1 MAEETKDLKGE
12 VKINPDVIAQYAGMA
27 ATECFGIVGMGAVS
41 LKDGIVKVLK
51 NDRAHKGVNV
61 TIKDGKISIDF
72 HIVVAYGVS
81 IHAVINNLIEN
92 ITYQVEQF
100 TGMPI
105 DKINV
110 FVEGVRVI
118 D

>member
-1 MAEETKDLKGE
+1 M
-12 VKINPDVIAQYAGMA
+12 IAQYAGMA
-27 ATECFGIVGMGAVS
+27 ATECFGVVGLGAVS

-51 NDRAHKGVNV
+51 NERAFKGVNV
-61 TIKDGKISIDF
+61 SIKDGKISIDF

-81 IHAVINNLIEN
+81 IHAVIDNLTEN
-92 ITYQVEQF
+92 IVYQVENF
-100 TGMPI
+100 TGMTI
-105 DKINV
+105 EKINV